1 MIRVRVSTLES
12 FRRVVDTEYGD
23 EAELIESV
31 KRGQEGGPTNWK
43 MEAGTAFHALLA
55 DPMVAEGC
63 PGRDEL
69 IEEGQFSFL
78 TWDVAE
84 AQQHVG
90 HGLYEIQ
97 ARKAFLV
104 NGKSRPIEVR
114 GAADWL
120 RGLVIQGHKCKFSAP
135 DARDYE
141 ASLQWRFYLLLHEA
155 RVFRY
160 NLFSFKDPKEGF
172 CEMTGITSF
181 KFWAYPNL
189 ETECREWL
197 SRFVEWAEAR
207 HLVPYLE
214 RQAVHEHV

>member
-1 MIRVRVSTLES
+1 MIRLRVSTLES

-23 EAELIESV
+23 EAELIASV

-43 MEAGTAFHALLA
+43 MEAGTAFHVLLA
-55 DPMVAEGC
+55 DPMALEGVNQ
-63 PGRDEL
+63 DEA
-69 IEEGQFSFL
+69 IQEGDYAFL
-78 TWDVAE
+78 ASDLDE
-84 AQQHVG
+84 AKQHVG
-90 HGLYEIQ
+90 HGLHEIQ
-97 ARKAFLV
+97 ARKSFLV
-104 NGKSRPIEVR
+104 DGRLVEVR
-114 GAADWL
+114 GTADWL
-120 RGLVIQGHKCKFSAP
+120 RGLVIQDHKCKFSAP

-160 NLFSFKDPKEGF
+160 NLFSFKDPKDGF

-181 KFWAYPNL
+181 KFWAYPDL

-207 HLVPYLE
+207 HLIPYLE
-214 RQAVHEHV
+214 RQAVHEYA